1 MGEDKPR
8 KIIFIDRRFQSE
20 FIMRFVALLLAGT
33 AVFVLAAYL
42 ILNRRLEETY
52 YSAHYAIKST
62 GEVLLPALL
71 ALGGVF
77 IVVLGIAAVLITMY
91 VSHHIA
97 GPLFAIRRYLES
109 VSRGDLDFEPKL
121 RLKDQTTPLAESL
134 ARALETLNARLVA
147 IRSAADGMRD
157 ASSQLT
163 RHIAGAD
170 GANEKCRRDLAD
182 LLAREESLA
191 RELDYFRL
199 RKPGGTD

>member
-1 MGEDKPR
+1 MGKDKPR

-20 FIMRFVALLLAGT
+20 FVMRFVALLLVGSG
-33 AVFVLAAYL
+33 VFILAAYL

-134 ARALETLNARLVA
+134 AHALETLNARLVA
-147 IRSAADGMRD
+147 IRSAADAMRD
-157 ASSQLT
+157 ASGKLT
-163 RHIAGAD
+163 RHIAAGD
-170 GANEKCRRDLAD
+170 NANDQCRRDLGD
-182 LLAREESLA
+182 MLAREETLA

-199 RKPGGTD
+199 RKPGGTA

>member
-20 FIMRFVALLLAGT
+20 FVMRFVALLLVGT
-33 AVFVLAAYL
+33 GVFILAAYL

-134 ARALETLNARLVA
+134 AHALETLNARLVA
-147 IRSAADGMRD
+147 IRSAADAMRD
-157 ASSQLT
+157 ASGKLT
-163 RHIAGAD
+163 RHIATGD
-170 GANEKCRRDLAD
+170 SANEQCRRDLAD
-182 LLAREESLA
+182 MLAREDSLA

>member
-1 MGEDKPR
+1 MGHDKPR
-8 KIIFIDRRFQSE
+8 KIVFIDKRFQSE
-20 FIMRFVALLLAGT
+20 FILRFIALLLVGT
-33 AVFVLAAYL
+33 SVFILAAYL

-62 GEVLLPALL
+62 GEVLLPTLL
-71 ALGGVF
+71 ALSAVF
-77 IVVLGIAAVLITMY
+77 ILVLGIAAFLVTMY

-134 ARALETLNARLVA
+134 ARALETLNARLVT
-147 IRSAADGMRD
+147 IRSAADGMRA
-157 ASSQLT
+157 ASGKLS
-163 RHIAGAD
+163 RHIATTD
-170 GANEKCRRDLAD
+170 DANDQCRRDLAD
-182 LLAREESLA
+182 LLAREESLI

-199 RKPGGTD
+199 RSAGGKG

>member
-20 FIMRFVALLLAGT
+20 FILRFVALLLIGT
-33 AVFVLAAYL
+33 GVFVTAAYL

-71 ALGGVF
+71 ALSGVF
-77 IVVLGIAAVLITMY
+77 ILVLGVAAVLITMY

-157 ASSQLT
+157 ASNKLS
-163 RHIAGAD
+163 RNIATDD
-170 GANEKCRRDLAD
+170 GANERCRRDLAD
-182 LLAREESLA
+182 LLAREESLS

-199 RKPGGTD
+199 RKAGGKD

>member
-20 FIMRFVALLLAGT
+20 FILRFVALLLIGT
-33 AVFVLAAYL
+33 GVFVLAAYL

-71 ALGGVF
+71 ALSGVF

-134 ARALETLNARLVA
+134 ARALETLNERLVR
-147 IRSAADGMRD
+147 IRSAADGMRE
-157 ASSQLT
+157 ASGSLS
-163 RHIAGAD
+163 RHITSGD
-170 GANEKCRRDLAD
+170 SANEDCRRNLAD
-182 LLAREESLA
+182 LLAREESLV

-199 RKPGGTD
+199 RKTGGKD